1 MQIDFEQLEALFNIC
16 LQYRKLGNF
25 TAEIQC
31 LKLLKEVR
39 DENVISKMTELI
51 IEKIWKDLKTNEFTP
66 SFNCK

>member
-16 LQYRKLGNF
+16 LQYGKLGNF

-39 DENVISKMTELI
+39 DENVISQVTELI
-51 IEKIWKDLKTNEFTP
+51 IEKYEKI
-66 SFNCK
+66 

>member
-1 MQIDFEQLEALFNIC
+1 MQIDFKQLEALFNIC

-39 DENVISKMTELI
+39 DENVISQVTELI
-51 IEKIWKDLKTNEFTP
+51 IEKIWKDLNTNKFNP
-66 SFNCK
+66 SFYR